1 MKGFRRTAV
10 VAVVVAG
17 FVAAPVLAYGDGSIA
32 LDLVATPTL
41 KAQLRSAFLA
51 AHPGVA
57 PSEVGS
63 PFPGRTYY
71 GSYSDVPYAVATF
84 SITGARA
91 YPTVFKMDRRGRWH
105 VRTDARRRLYGR
117 RAAGADQGLVVA
129 ALERPVL
136 RPPALDQGRH
146 RLGA

>member
-17 FVAAPVLAYGDGSIA
+17 FVAAPVLACGDGSIA
-32 LDLVATPTL
+32 LDLIATPTL

-57 PSEVGS
+57 PSQVGS
-63 PFPGRTYY
+63 PFPGRTFY

-84 SITGARA
+84 SIAGAPA

-105 VRTDARRRLYGR
+105 VRRQTHGGVCTD
-117 RAAGADQGLVVA
+117 V
-129 ALERPVL
+129 
-136 RPPALDQGRH
+136 
-146 RLGA
+146 